1 MATGAEVLCMLQPKG
16 GWVIYG
22 NEYEG
27 IQFIDC
33 DPITE
38 AEFNAGFAQYDA
50 WKAQQD
56 ADKAAARAALL
67 ARLGITEEEAV
78 LLLGGTN

>member
-33 DPITE
+33 EPITE
-38 AEFNAGFAQYDA
+38 AEFNAGFTQYDA

-56 ADKAAARAALL
+56 SDKATAKAALL
-67 ARLGITEEEAV
+67 DRLGITAEEAQ
-78 LLLGGTN
+78 LLFGGN

>member
-1 MATGAEVLCMLQPKG
+1 MATGAEVLCMLQPEG

-33 DPITE
+33 EPITKQ
-38 AEFNAGFAQYDA
+38 EFEAGFAQYDA

-56 ADKAAARAALL
+56 ADKTAARTALL
-67 ARLGITEEEAV
+67 ARLGITAEEAA